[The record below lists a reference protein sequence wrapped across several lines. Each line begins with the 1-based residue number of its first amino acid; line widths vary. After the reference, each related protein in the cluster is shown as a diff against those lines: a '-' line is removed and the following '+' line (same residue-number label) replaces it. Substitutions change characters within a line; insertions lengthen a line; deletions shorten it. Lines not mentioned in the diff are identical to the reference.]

1 MRKCDMKLSIF
12 ELYLVTFFHFLVDN
26 DVKLSIFDN
35 VSVILVELY
44 SIYNNFQAS
53 YDNFDEYFSVFSV
66 TFCAVSPLKRRITA
80 QYQGKIAKLR

>member
-12 ELYLVTFFHFLVDN
+12 ELYLVTFFHFLVDI

-53 YDNFDEYFSVFSV
+53 YDNFNGYFSVFLLL
-66 TFCAVSPLKRRITA
+66 FAPFRR
-80 QYQGKIAKLR
+80 